1 MYERECWMSSTV
13 KRMAAVAVVEG
24 SESGHWFRQANLSV
38 LHKTKEKKM
47 KYKKS
52 PGQNKAAMD
61 V

>member
-1 MYERECWMSSTV
+1 MSSTV

-24 SESGHWFRQANLSV
+24 AESGHWFKQATLSM